1 MPRCKQFLVL
11 HENYIDMIEDVVT
24 YKIKVGLLK
33 RRSATGSIL
42 YNMKI
47 LTKYRAVVTTN
58 NDVWEKMLDHS

>member
-58 NDVWEKMLDHS
+58 NDVWEQMLDH